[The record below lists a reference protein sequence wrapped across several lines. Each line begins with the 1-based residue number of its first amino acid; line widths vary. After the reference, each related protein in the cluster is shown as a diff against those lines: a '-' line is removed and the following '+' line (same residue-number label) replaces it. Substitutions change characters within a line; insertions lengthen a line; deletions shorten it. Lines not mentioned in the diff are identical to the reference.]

1 MLAVQGTP
9 SSIIGTTWHYS
20 YSSVQF
26 LNGRVNGYSNISR
39 NLRVK
44 LSPKA
49 ETFPQS
55 PGYFTI
61 GSTQD
66 EVLAVQGTP
75 TSIIGNSWHYDYSSV
90 QFVNGKVKGYS
101 DISKNLKV
109 RLQ

>member
-1 MLAVQGTP
+1 VK
-9 SSIIGTTWHYS
+9 
-20 YSSVQF
+20 
-26 LNGRVNGYSNISR
+26 GYSNISR

-44 LSPKA
+44 LLPRA
-49 ETFPQS
+49 ETFLKS

-75 TSIIGNSWHYDYSSV
+75 TGIRGNTWHYDYSSV
-90 QFVNGKVKGYS
+90 QFLNGTVKGYS